1 MAAVN
6 TAQRTRK
13 QPRRD
18 LGRAVSVV
26 LCGVFAFVGAVPLG
40 VGLLVRTDFVRS
52 WASRETANL
61 LENELGVH
69 ARYHVEVQ
77 AWPIA
82 IDLADLVVDAEGG
95 GAPFLEVERVSV
107 RPRLFALLAGQLDV
121 GEVEVLGP
129 RVRIVFEDG
138 EVKNLRYKLP
148 PSSDDPSKAPA
159 RAPFSA
165 LSVTDARIDATV
177 NGLRVDTKEVDA
189 DVSAEDD
196 GAFEIA
202 LRAGATNIVRSRPT
216 PGREREEDSVDED
229 VICRLDARVRV
240 GDGDVLVRRLTMHG
254 SADFDPDP
262 GTSPGCDL
270 LEGDWRSVEIGLGA
284 VKIDLPKPEEGS
296 GPVPNVRGRV
306 HARLPVPLVHRFVD
320 VPRTTGAVGL
330 DVEVD
335 HDGRTT
341 LPRVAGRIWADQPGF
356 GGKVFATKL
365 DADVSIADDVVR
377 VSKVEVGWADG
388 EASIADVK
396 IEPFAPGVPLEAG
409 PIEIRGMQFPGLL
422 RDLDVHPQAHVAWTL
437 EKGRFERFGGTL
449 SPPSLEGPMVI
460 ETKNFEVFDK
470 PTTDPARGHML
481 GVAEGTVRGTFM
493 VKPTG
498 LVLSKMTLETP
509 RSEVHTTVS
518 LRFES
523 FLEVD
528 IFEGS
533 RIDLSELSPL
543 KDLPVAGM
551 AEIQASVRGPFEHPK
566 IEGDVSIEDFEFAGF
581 SVGDVESA
589 RVLFEPL
596 DLRVVDAHVRKG
608 DSKIRAPEV
617 HIDFDAGPTV
627 VLDADID
634 TREAPHL
641 WVHDFYKIFHLDD
654 DPRFAEIDANASGTA
669 RVHFV
674 LGGPED
680 HCGTGRLRVK
690 THMHI
695 EDAALFGERYDHG
708 EIDVDLDWDDR
719 EAGASG
725 MRVDVSSATLHKG
738 TGSLLAS
745 VAVRPGGRVSG
756 QAIGTNLP
764 IDRFDAAGAAG
775 KMLDGSVSLLTTIGG
790 TVSQLEANADVSVS
804 PIRIGSATLP
814 SSQLR
819 LVMGPEGSAP
829 VRTLGLTR
837 CGNPRSAP
845 FERAEWDKDLP
856 SGTFRVDGMLA
867 GGQLAFDG
875 VRITRQKHK
884 VVTGK
889 VAAHGLDLGTLANL
903 IPGVAFSSTPPRG
916 KLDAAIDLKRLPLDD
931 LAKADLTV
939 ALSGLQLE
947 RVGQKVALESASGP
961 IALQNNTLSVPDMRV
976 MVATGA
982 GLSAPLLAGGK
993 VHRVM
998 TAPELDLGLRVGP
1011 LDLSRLSADL
1021 PQVTRAKGQLDAN
1034 LRVQG
1039 PPSSLRYGGAARLRG
1054 GELALRGLPLSLDE
1068 IEVDVAVSSSEVRI
1082 LRGAAKAG
1090 GGEISVTGRMP
1101 VRGLEFGTAQANLVA
1116 RGVKVPVSEGLNLTA
1131 DADLEATFK
1140 PGAEFDERGEKAL
1153 PDIKG
1158 RMTLTSFQ
1166 YTRPIGLSLD
1176 LNQLAG
1182 KPQRTTV
1189 ETYDPKQD
1197 VLHFDV
1203 LVGAPRPLRFTNNL
1217 VDMALEVPAPG
1228 LNLSGTNQRFGAR
1241 GMLRISPES
1250 KIQLRNSE
1258 FTVREGSVRFD
1269 DPLRIAPQIDV
1280 RAQTE
1285 YRRYAASSTAQSV
1298 TPDSSGAATVS
1309 MGGQWRIN
1317 LYAHGDQ
1324 DNLKL
1329 DLTSDPPLGQE
1340 DIVLLLTIGL
1350 TRAEMDR
1357 GLASSLGETVG
1368 LEALAALTGA
1378 DKAVKTIVPIID
1390 EFRFGTAY
1398 SSRTGRTEPTVTLG
1412 KRITDDVRATVTTG
1426 ITENREIRSSVEW
1439 KLGRRM
1445 ILQGAYDNANDVS
1458 SSSLG
1463 NLGADL
1469 RWRLEFE

>member
-1 MAAVN
+1 V
-6 TAQRTRK
+6 K
-13 QPRRD
+13 
-18 LGRAVSVV
+18 
-26 LCGVFAFVGAVPLG
+26 
-40 VGLLVRTDFVRS
+40 
-52 WASRETANL
+52 
-61 LENELGVH
+61 
-69 ARYHVEVQ
+69 
-77 AWPIA
+77 
-82 IDLADLVVDAEGG
+82 VDM
-95 GAPFLEVERVSV
+95 P
-107 RPRLFALLAGQLDV
+107 
-121 GEVEVLGP
+121 
-129 RVRIVFEDG
+129 
-138 EVKNLRYKLP
+138 
-148 PSSDDPSKAPA
+148 KA
-159 RAPFSA
+159 
-165 LSVTDARIDATV
+165 
-177 NGLRVDTKEVDA
+177 
-189 DVSAEDD
+189 
-196 GAFEIA
+196 
-202 LRAGATNIVRSRPT
+202 
-216 PGREREEDSVDED
+216 
-229 VICRLDARVRV
+229 
-240 GDGDVLVRRLTMHG
+240 
-254 SADFDPDP
+254 
-262 GTSPGCDL
+262 
-270 LEGDWRSVEIGLGA
+270 
-284 VKIDLPKPEEGS
+284 EEGA

-306 HARLPVPLVHRFVD
+306 RARLPVPLVHRFVD
-320 VPRTTGAVGL
+320 APRTTGAVGL

-341 LPRVAGRIWADQPGF
+341 LPRVVGRVWADQPGF
-356 GGKVFATKL
+356 AGKVFATKL

-377 VSKVEVGWADG
+377 VSKVEVAWADG

-396 IEPFAPGVPLEAG
+396 IEPFAKGVPLTAG
-409 PIEIRGMQFPGLL
+409 PIDIRGMQFPGLL
-422 RDLDVHPQAHVAWTL
+422 RDLGVHPQAHVAWTL

-481 GVAEGTVRGTFM
+481 GLAEGTVRGTFK
-493 VKPTG
+493 VEPTG
-498 LVLSKMTLETP
+498 IVLSKVAVETP
-509 RSEVHTTVS
+509 KSELHATVS
-518 LRFES
+518 LQFKS
-523 FLEVD
+523 FLELDVYK
-528 IFEGS
+528 GT

-543 KDLPVAGM
+543 KNLPIAGI
-551 AEIQASVRGPFEHPK
+551 AEIQAAARGPFEHPK
-566 IEGDVSIEDFEFAGF
+566 IEGDVSIKDFEFAGF
-581 SVGDVESA
+581 AVGDVESA

-596 DLRVVDAHVRKG
+596 DLRVVDAHIRKG

-627 VLDADID
+627 VADASID

-654 DPRFAEIDANASGTA
+654 DPRFSEIDANASGTA

-680 HCGTGRLRVK
+680 RCGTGRLRVN
-690 THMHI
+690 THMHL
-695 EDAALFGERYDHG
+695 ERAELFGERYEDG
-708 EIDVDLDWDDR
+708 DIDVDLDWEDR

-725 MRVDVSSATLHKG
+725 MRVDVSSAMLRKG
-738 TGSLLAS
+738 SGSILANAS
-745 VAVRPGGRVSG
+745 VRPGGRVSG

-764 IDRFDAAGAAG
+764 IESFDAAGAAG
-775 KMLDGSVSLLTTIGG
+775 KMLDGQVSLLATIGG
-790 TVSQLEANADVSVS
+790 TVSQLEANADVQVS
-804 PIRIGSATLP
+804 PIRIGPATLP

-819 LVMGPEGSAP
+819 LVMSPEGSAP
-829 VRTLGLTR
+829 ARTIGLTR

-845 FERAEWDKDLP
+845 FERAEWDRDLP
-856 SGTFRVDGMLA
+856 SGTFRIDGQLA

-884 VVTGK
+884 IVTGK
-889 VAAHGLDLGTLANL
+889 VEAKQLDLGTLANL
-903 IPGVAFSSTPPRG
+903 IPGVAFSATPPRG
-916 KLDAAIDLKRLPLDD
+916 KLDASIDLKHLPLDN
-931 LAKADLTV
+931 LAKADLSLAV
-939 ALSGLQLE
+939 SGLALE
-947 RVGQKVALESASGP
+947 RGGQKVALESASGP
-961 IALQNNTLSVPDMRV
+961 IALQNNTLTVPDMRV
-976 MVATGA
+976 VLSSGA
-982 GLSAPLLAGGK
+982 GLAAPLVMGGK
-993 VHRVM
+993 VHRLT

-1011 LDLSRLSADL
+1011 LDLSRLSANL
-1021 PQVTRAKGQLDAN
+1021 PEVTRAKGQIDAT

-1068 IEVDVAVSSSEVRI
+1068 MEVDVAVSSSEVRI
-1082 LRGAAKAG
+1082 MRGVAKAG

-1101 VRGLEFGTAQANLVA
+1101 VRGLELGTAQANLVA
-1116 RGVKVPVSEGLNLTA
+1116 RGVKVPVSDGLNLTA

-1140 PGAEFDERGEKAL
+1140 PGAELDERGEKAL

-1158 RMTLTSFQ
+1158 KVTLTSFQ

-1189 ETYDPKQD
+1189 ETYDPKGD
-1197 VLHFDV
+1197 VLRFDV
-1203 LVGAPRPLRFTNNL
+1203 LVGAPRALRFTNNL
-1217 VDMALEVPAPG
+1217 VDMQLEVPSPG

-1250 KIQLRNSE
+1250 KIRLRNNE

-1285 YRRYAASSTAQSV
+1285 YRRYAASGAAQSM
-1298 TPDSSGAATVS
+1298 TPDASTTAATAS

-1426 ITENREIRSSVEW
+1426 ITENREIRSSIEW